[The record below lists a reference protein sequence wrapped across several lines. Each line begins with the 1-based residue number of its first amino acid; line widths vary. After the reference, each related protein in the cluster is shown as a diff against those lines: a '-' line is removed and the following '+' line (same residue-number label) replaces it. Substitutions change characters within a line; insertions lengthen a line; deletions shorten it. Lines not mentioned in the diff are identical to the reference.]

1 VRNKPA
7 THFVFPLFLAV
18 VMASGMVLS
27 CTQDQPPPLYP
38 MAQGQAELTPYRPEA
53 PVEMNLERHSENKI
67 LKSPSQQPDDRFGES
82 IAIALK
88 TLVVGAP
95 NTSGGGTVWV
105 FDLDHSN
112 TAPIQLIPPHL
123 HSGDKYGTAVAIEP
137 GGRFIAVGAPHT
149 KVDNKINAGVV
160 YMWKKSENGNDW
172 NFDGAY
178 SREDLPANSKL
189 GSTVAMNLETLLAGA
204 PFTPL
209 FITTTSTLGE
219 VITTTMPV
227 DRFSNYRTIA
237 FHGVVATW
245 MRDSNGNLNEDD
257 LLQPDPYIANTQVG
271 HALFLE
277 GAQAIVG
284 AKTARASEQV
294 EAGKAYIYLR
304 RKSGWSNQPSVSI
317 SQTGNSIFKGDN
329 NTISGNGPAHH
340 FGSAVCIKGSVALA
354 GTPGDS
360 EGGLLRSGSVNVYE
374 RIDSAWTPVQYIS
387 AKIKDRSDPT
397 KFTEDRS
404 DDDEFGSAVGIADT
418 HFVIGAPKKSINGQK
433 QAGAVY
439 AYQIKM
445 GSNPMEEEF
454 VVQLV
459 QAKPVANSEF
469 GAALACTSD
478 IIAVSAPGTQDLSTL
493 GQIYIFK
500 RTEIDSQI
508 SWGVPVAAIQPAS
521 VLSES
526 ANSAA
531 NPVTAP

>member
-1 VRNKPA
+1 
-7 THFVFPLFLAV
+7 
-18 VMASGMVLS
+18 MVLS

-38 MAQGQAELTPYRPEA
+38 LAQGQAELTPYQPEA
-53 PVEMNLERHSENKI
+53 PVEMILERHSENKI
-67 LKSPSQQPDDRFGES
+67 LKSPSQEPDDRFGES
-82 IAIALK
+82 IAMTLN

-95 NTSGGGTVWV
+95 NTSAGGTVWV
-105 FDLDHSN
+105 FDLSPSN

-137 GGRFIAVGAPHT
+137 GGNFIVVGAPQT
-149 KVDNKINAGVV
+149 KVDDKINAGVV

-172 NFDGAY
+172 NFDGTY

-189 GSTVAMNLETLLAGA
+189 GSTVAMNRETLLAGA

-209 FITTTSTLGE
+209 FITTTSTSGE

-227 DRFSNYRTIA
+227 GRFANYRTIA

-245 MRDSNGNLNEDD
+245 MRDSDGNLNEDD

-271 HALFLE
+271 SALFLE
-277 GAQAIVG
+277 GAQAIIG
-284 AKTARASEQV
+284 AKTARASNQV
-294 EAGKAYIYLR
+294 EAGKSYIYLR

-317 SQTGNSIFKGDN
+317 SQTGNSIFKGDD
-329 NTISGNGPAHH
+329 NTISGNGPSHH
-340 FGSAVCIKGSVALA
+340 FGAAVCIKGSVALA

-374 RIDSAWTPVQYIS
+374 MNDSAWSPVQYIS
-387 AKIKDRSDPT
+387 AKIKDRSDPK
-397 KFTEDRS
+397 KFREDRS
-404 DDDEFGSAVGIADT
+404 TDDEFGSAVAIAGT
-418 HFVIGAPKKSINGQK
+418 HFVIGAPKKSINNQM

-439 AYQIKM
+439 VFQIKS

-459 QAKPVANSEF
+459 QAKPVANSQF
-469 GAALACTSD
+469 GAALACTPG
-478 IIAVSAPGTQDLSTL
+478 IIAVSAPGTQDFSTP
-493 GQIYIFK
+493 GQIYIFN
-500 RTEIDSQI
+500 RTDIASQI
-508 SWGVPVAAIQPAS
+508 SWGVPVAAIQTAS
-521 VLSES
+521 MPLQS
-526 ANSAA
+526 ATSAP

>member
-1 VRNKPA
+1 MQSKPS
-7 THFVFPLFLAV
+7 THVVFPLLLAV
-18 VMASGMVLS
+18 VIVSGVVLS

-38 MAQGQAELTPYRPEA
+38 MAQGQAELTPNRLEV
-53 PVEMNLERHSENKI
+53 PVKTILERRSENKI

-82 IAIALK
+82 IALTLD

-105 FDLDHSN
+105 FDLAHSN

-137 GGRFIAVGAPHT
+137 GGNLIAVGAPHT

-160 YMWKKSENGNDW
+160 YMWKKSKNGNDW
-172 NFDGAY
+172 NFDGTY

-189 GSTVAMNLETLLAGA
+189 GSTVAINRETLLAGA

-227 DRFSNYRTIA
+227 GRFANYRTIA

-294 EAGKAYIYLR
+294 EAGKAYIYIR

-329 NTISGNGPAHH
+329 NTISGNGPTHH

-374 RIDSAWTPVQYIS
+374 LIDSAWTPVQYIS

-404 DDDEFGSAVGIADT
+404 ADDEFGSAIGIADT
-418 HFVIGAPKKSINGQK
+418 HFVIGAPKKSINDQK

-439 AYQIKM
+439 AYQIKT

-469 GAALACTSD
+469 GAALACTRD
-478 IIAVSAPGTQDLSTL
+478 IIAVSAPGTQDFSTL

-500 RTEIDSQI
+500 KTEIASQI

-526 ANSAA
+526 ATSAP